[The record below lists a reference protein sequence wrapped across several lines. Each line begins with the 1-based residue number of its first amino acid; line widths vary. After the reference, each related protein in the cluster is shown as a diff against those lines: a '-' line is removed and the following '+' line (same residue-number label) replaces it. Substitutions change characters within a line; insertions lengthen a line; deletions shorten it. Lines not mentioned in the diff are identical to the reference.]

1 MENIP
6 EYLKRREHPDTID
19 YIHPDFKDIL
29 ENTYGIMIYQEQIM
43 QIAQR
48 MAGFSLGKADNLR
61 KAISKKKGDQ
71 LQSFRKEFVE
81 GSIKKRV

>member
-1 MENIP
+1 
-6 EYLKRREHPDTID
+6 
-19 YIHPDFKDIL
+19 
-29 ENTYGIMIYQEQIM
+29 M

-81 GSIKKRV
+81 GSIKKGYEKTLAEHVYELIMKFVLWI